1 MASPLAT
8 ETWIQAPASTVEEW
22 LSYTTLQQHPGNGV
36 AADFDAVTGE
46 TTDIYDA
53 QRFSVARTRRGY
65 CVNTPASEVY
75 SLTPGMRQAYA
86 TEDGGTL
93 PEIDRG
99 PYVFTTDAVGP

>member
-1 MASPLAT
+1 MASPVAT
-8 ETWIQAPASTVEEW
+8 DCWIVAPASTDEEW

-65 CVNTPASEVY
+65 CVNTPASAVY
-75 SLTPGMRQAYA
+75 SLTPGMRQAYPDDA
-86 TEDGGTL
+86 PG
-93 PEIDRG
+93 IDRG
-99 PYVFTTDAVGP
+99 PYVFSTDGP